1 MNLIQ
6 HVLSIIFVLTVNN
19 ETIEGKKNNEVAQ
32 ESARSESKIV
42 FPFGASMG
50 VAAALA
56 IPVVTDE
63 EIAFVAIIFELTY
76 NLANKKAIPLK
87 FFNERSLDGEIEGE
101 TCQEK
106 SSGNET
112 SVSDKAIFSR
122 TSLYRVIE
130 DRLNA

>member
-6 HVLSIIFVLTVNN
+6 HVLSIIFVLTVDYGA
-19 ETIEGKKNNEVAQ
+19 IEGKKNNEVGQ
-32 ESARSESKIV
+32 ETARSESKIV

-63 EIAFVAIIFELTY
+63 EIVFVAIIFELAY

-87 FFNERSLDGEIEGE
+87 FFNERSLDEENEGQKCE
-101 TCQEK
+101 
-106 SSGNET
+106 ET
-112 SVSDKAIFSR
+112 SRNDTSSSDKAIFSR
-122 TSLYRVIE
+122 SSFYRVVE